1 MKDLINLEL
10 PLKYGQKISGHICQG
25 HVDATGK
32 VLSVKKV
39 DKSYIF
45 DFEINSKERKNIIEK
60 ASICI
65 NGISLTISKITKKGF
80 QVWVIPHTYKLTNL
94 SRVKKGSL
102 VNIEIDILSK
112 YVKNYF
118 NEKSNYSSIESII
131 NIAKKGGM
139 FILVDDEKRENEGD
153 LVISTSDTN
162 AKNINFMAKYGR
174 GLICLALD
182 SLQAKRLNLSLMSPV
197 NQSRNKTAFTI
208 SIEAKKGITTGI
220 SAMDRARTIRI
231 ASKKN
236 VNKKDIVSPGH
247 VFPIIAKDGGVLV
260 RAGHTEAS
268 VDISKLAKKNNS
280 AVICEIMNEDGT
292 MAKGQELFD
301 FAHKHKLKIGKIE
314 DLIAYRL
321 KKEKL
326 IRLKKQSLIEVK
338 NQKYKIR
345 IYENLLDGSE
355 HFALIKGTI
364 KGGITPRVRVISS
377 NVVKNYL
384 INQKLPNS
392 FNKTLNYFKKFNN
405 CVLVFIKDTN
415 LKSVT
420 QTLKDY
426 KDKDFYKKGKDKL
439 IRNYGIG
446 AQIIK
451 DLKIKNMTLITKS
464 PKKVIGLDGYGIKIT
479 KQEII

>member
-1 MKDLINLEL
+1 MKKDNF
-10 PLKYGQKISGHICQG
+10 
-25 HVDATGK
+25 A
-32 VLSVKKV
+32 
-39 DKSYIF
+39 
-45 DFEINSKERKNIIEK
+45 
-60 ASICI
+60 
-65 NGISLTISKITKKGF
+65 
-80 QVWVIPHTYKLTNL
+80 
-94 SRVKKGSL
+94 
-102 VNIEIDILSK
+102 
-112 YVKNYF
+112 
-118 NEKSNYSSIESII
+118 SIESII
-131 NIAKKGGM
+131 QVAKKGGM

-153 LVISTSDTN
+153 LIISTSDSN

-182 SLQAKRLNLSLMSPV
+182 TVQAKKLNLSLMSPI
-197 NQSRNKTAFTI
+197 NQSRNKTAFTV

-220 SAMDRARTIRI
+220 SAKDRAKTIKI

-236 VNKKDIVSPGH
+236 VKKNEIVSPGH

-268 VDISKLAKKNNS
+268 VDISRLAKKNNS
-280 AVICEIMNEDGT
+280 AVICEIMNEDGS
-292 MAKGQELFD
+292 MAKGQDLINFSK
-301 FAHKHKLKIGKIE
+301 KHNLKIGKIE

-326 IRLKKQSLIEVK
+326 IKLKKQSYIDVK

-355 HFALIKGTI
+355 HFALIKGNI
-364 KGGITPRVRVISS
+364 KKGVTPRVRVISS
-377 NVVKNYL
+377 NVVQNYL
-384 INQKLPNS
+384 INQQLPNS

-426 KDKDFYKKGKDKL
+426 KNKDFYKKGNDKL

-479 KQEII
+479 NQELI